1 MNEKTPNF
9 GGLIV
14 GCFESRRGT
23 EMSALIE
30 KYGGV
35 AKVSPSLREVAIR
48 ENPSAKTFVH
58 ELLTGNIDIVIFL
71 TGVGFKHLLTAVE
84 KIVPRQRYL
93 DALTDVVTICRGPKP
108 VAAMKEVGLTPTH
121 RVPEPN
127 TWRDLL
133 ATIDAGIPIYN
144 QGVALQEYGK
154 SNSSLIGGLESRG
167 ARVLQVRV
175 YDWELPEDTAPLEAN
190 VKALAAGELDVIL
203 FTSAHQAVNLITIAQ
218 RLNLL
223 PQVEAALR
231 STVVASIG
239 PTTSEMLRDLDWPV
253 DIEPPHPK
261 MAYLVIAA
269 AEQTAE
275 LKQRKSAAAVT
286 VVSAGSD
293 VVDTRAPWYDSPFMK
308 ACRREPTEVTPIWMM
323 RQAGRYMSEYR
334 SVRHGINFLD
344 LCKRPDLCCEVMVT
358 AVNKLGVDAA
368 ILFADLLPILE
379 PMGMHLEFVA
389 GDGPVI
395 HNPIREPRDVDRLK
409 ALDSVESLQYTL
421 DAVKYT
427 RRELPPTMPLIGFA
441 GAPFT
446 LASYCIEGGGS
457 RNYLNAKTLMYRDSG
472 AWKELLS
479 RLTTSVVKYLT
490 AQVAAGCQCLQIFD
504 SWVGCLSPDDYRT
517 YVMPHM
523 KRLIADLPKGVPV
536 IYFAAGN
543 PALLPLVTET
553 GAQVIGL
560 DWRGR
565 LDESWN
571 AVGHRKAVQG
581 NMDPAVLLADQETIR
596 IQAKAVL
603 DQAARRPGHIFNLGH
618 GIHQQTPVENAMALV
633 KMVHEMSQK

>member
-1 MNEKTPNF
+1 MSEKTPNF
-9 GGLIV
+9 GGLVV

-23 EMSALIE
+23 DMAALIE

-35 AKVSPSLREVAIR
+35 PRVSPSLREVALR

-93 DALTDVVTICRGPKP
+93 DALSDVITICRGPKP
-108 VAAMKEVGLTPTH
+108 AAAMKEVGLTPTH

-144 QGVALQEYGK
+144 QSIALQEYGK
-154 SNSSLIGGLESRG
+154 PNSSLIAGLESRG

-175 YDWELPEDTAPLEAN
+175 YDWDLPEDTKPLEEN
-190 VKALAAGELDVIL
+190 VKALAAGQLDLIM
-203 FTSAHQAVNLITIAQ
+203 FTSAHQAVNVITIAQ

-223 PQVEAALR
+223 KEVEAALR
-231 STVVASIG
+231 RTVVASIG
-239 PTTSEMLRDLDWPV
+239 PTTTEMLRDLDWPV

-261 MAYLVIAA
+261 MAHLVIAA
-269 AEQTAE
+269 AEQAAE
-275 LKQRKSAAAVT
+275 LKRRKTSNAVN

-293 VVDTRAPWYDSPFMK
+293 VLDTRAPWYNSPFMK
-308 ACRREPTEVTPIWMM
+308 ACRREPTEVTPVWLM
-323 RQAGRYMSEYR
+323 RQAGRYMAEYR
-334 SVRHGINFLD
+334 SVRHGLNFLE

-379 PMGMHLEFVA
+379 PMGMDLEFVA
-389 GDGPVI
+389 GDGPTI
-395 HNPIREPRDVDRLK
+395 HNPIREPRDVDRVRPLE
-409 ALDSVESLQYTL
+409 SVEELQYTF
-421 DAVKYT
+421 DAVKLT
-427 RRELPPTMPLIGFA
+427 REALPPTIPLIGFA

-457 RNYLNAKTLMYRDSG
+457 KTYLHTKSLMYRDSS

-490 AQVAAGCQCLQIFD
+490 AQVTAGCQCLQIFD
-504 SWVGCLSPDDYRT
+504 SWVGCLAPDDYKN
-517 YVMPHM
+517 YVLPHM
-523 KRLIADLPKGVPV
+523 KRLIAELPHGVPV
-536 IYFAAGN
+536 IHFAAGN
-543 PALLPLVTET
+543 PALLPLV
-553 GAQVIGL
+553 AQAGGHVIGL
-560 DWRGR
+560 DWRTR
-565 LDESWN
+565 LDEGWA
-571 AVGHRKAVQG
+571 AVGPRKAVQG
-581 NMDPAVLLADQETIR
+581 NLDPSVLLADQETIR
-596 IQAKAVL
+596 IQAKSIL
-603 DQAARRPGHIFNLGH
+603 DQAKGRPGHIFNLGH
-618 GIHQQTPVENAMALV
+618 GVHQQTPVENAMALV

>member
-1 MNEKTPNF
+1 MS
-9 GGLIV
+9 V

-23 EMSALIE
+23 DMAALIA

-35 AKVSPSLREVAIR
+35 ARVSPSLREVEIR
-48 ENPSAKTFVH
+48 ENPSAKTFIH
-58 ELLTGNIDIVIFL
+58 ELLTGNIDVVIFL

-154 SNSSLIGGLESRG
+154 SNSSLIAGLESRG

-175 YDWELPEDTAPLEAN
+175 YEWELPEDTAPLEAN

-218 RLNLL
+218 RLNLM

-231 STVVASIG
+231 TTVVASIG

-253 DIEPPHPK
+253 DIEPLHPK
-261 MAYLVIAA
+261 MGHLVIAA

-275 LKQRKSAAAVT
+275 IKKRKAASIVHVA
-286 VVSAGSD
+286 SPQCD
-293 VVDTRAPWYDSPFMK
+293 VLDPRAPWYDSLFMK
-308 ACRREPTEVTPIWMM
+308 ACRREPTEVTPVWLM

-334 SVRHGINFLD
+334 SVRHGLNFLE
-344 LCKRPDLCCEVMVT
+344 LCKRPDLCCEVMIT

-379 PMGMHLEFVA
+379 PMGMDLEFVA
-389 GDGPVI
+389 GDGPTI
-395 HNPIREPRDVDRLK
+395 HNPMREGRDVERLK
-409 ALDSVESLQYTL
+409 PLESVESLQYTF
-421 DAVKYT
+421 DAVKLT
-427 RRELPPTMPLIGFA
+427 RRELPANLPLIGFA

-457 RNYLNAKTLMYRDSG
+457 KTYLHTKALMYRDSG
-472 AWKELLS
+472 AWKELMT
-479 RLTTSVVKYLT
+479 RLTTSVVKYLS

-504 SWVGCLSPDDYRT
+504 SWVGCLGPDDYKH
-517 YVMPHM
+517 YVLPHM
-523 KRLIADLPKGVPV
+523 KRMIADLPRGVPV

-543 PALLPLVTET
+543 PALLPLVAET
-553 GAQVIGL
+553 SAQVIGL

-565 LDESWN
+565 LDDGWN

-581 NMDPAVLLADQETIR
+581 NLDPSVLMADQETIR

-603 DQAARRPGHIFNLGH
+603 DQANRRPGHIFNLGH
-618 GIHQQTPVENAMALV
+618 GIHQQTPVENAVALV